1 MKGTTNSTRI
11 WVQNANQKG
20 SLKLISEWA
29 LIFCVGGI
37 ISGGLGGG
45 IVHTIPGTHGAGGI
59 SGALIGAIEGGIAG
73 VLLGAFGKL
82 VILLINALRRR
93 QNTEYITKSNCDKS
107 EMPAKRPSGWLALL
121 ARRFWESLE
130 NGRWLPMLLFVM
142 TCICMWFIRGIHH
155 GGDTGR
161 YLGGADH
168 FLLGEALTGKAGA
181 YIGYI
186 VFVGILKLLGLGEAG
201 IIAVQILVSAIC
213 VFALYDLGRR
223 FAGESTGIIAASLYA
238 INLDIARFTFAIL
251 TDSLYTSGLILS
263 VYLTYRTM
271 YTSRL
276 WAVPAGLVVLFTAS
290 IRPGGGLIIPIFA
303 GFIFFSIFK
312 KINLFYRF
320 SLFLLVVA
328 VLIPLFLGPMK
339 ISYKA
344 ENPVEKLMSGYVI
357 YGHHASRLEMPK
369 GENVTGKNI
378 DSVYEYCI
386 KYPASCLKLF
396 LTRIMVFFKHT
407 RPFYSFRHNLLILS
421 TFLPLY
427 ALALLGFAFKIK
439 ERHTWLVLFLLAFQT
454 VFVGL
459 TFADWDGRFL
469 TYIFPIITF
478 FSAVGAVSFA
488 RKVFPT
494 RKAGVVGV
502 A

>member
-161 YLGGADH
+161 YLGGGIGLPESRAASSQA
-168 FLLGEALTGKAGA
+168 ALAISTSLSASSGVSPNAEQALRSGM
-181 YIGYI
+181 
-186 VFVGILKLLGLGEAG
+186 
-201 IIAVQILVSAIC
+201 SAI
-213 VFALYDLGRR
+213 
-223 FAGESTGIIAASLYA
+223 
-238 INLDIARFTFAIL
+238 
-251 TDSLYTSGLILS
+251 
-263 VYLTYRTM
+263 
-271 YTSRL
+271 
-276 WAVPAGLVVLFTAS
+276 
-290 IRPGGGLIIPIFA
+290 
-303 GFIFFSIFK
+303 
-312 KINLFYRF
+312 
-320 SLFLLVVA
+320 
-328 VLIPLFLGPMK
+328 
-339 ISYKA
+339 
-344 ENPVEKLMSGYVI
+344 
-357 YGHHASRLEMPK
+357 
-369 GENVTGKNI
+369 
-378 DSVYEYCI
+378 
-386 KYPASCLKLF
+386 
-396 LTRIMVFFKHT
+396 
-407 RPFYSFRHNLLILS
+407 
-421 TFLPLY
+421 
-427 ALALLGFAFKIK
+427 
-439 ERHTWLVLFLLAFQT
+439 
-454 VFVGL
+454 
-459 TFADWDGRFL
+459 
-469 TYIFPIITF
+469 
-478 FSAVGAVSFA
+478 
-488 RKVFPT
+488 
-494 RKAGVVGV
+494 
-502 A
+502 